1 MPGLVHPA
9 LLATPPLR
17 RAMPARPD
25 DIGSA
30 RTHAAPASRAPVPAG
45 PAAAQPEGA
54 ATVSAASARL
64 RALAAL
70 SGSLTDAL
78 SPEAAAYLVEQRAL
92 AALGAVSA
100 VVVTLGAFPP
110 PSAFPRGPAPVLG
123 AYEPPAAL
131 TLHVVH
137 AIGVPGTIRNALEAL
152 PLDAPVP
159 YAEVARDGKP
169 VFLASEAEM
178 QRYPAWASDMIGASA
193 RAAAIVPVWANG
205 ELRGVLG
212 LAWPEPHDFD
222 EDERAFVSTL
232 GVMCAQAIMRAH
244 LKAAE
249 LQARQAAEQANASK
263 AQFLATISH
272 ELRTPVNAVIGYSAL
287 LAEEISGPVS
297 DLQRDHLTR
306 MSASGQHLLGLIE
319 DLLGYARIEAGEE
332 VVRPER
338 VGLAEVMQESVDLVR
353 PLAERKGLRV
363 RVEGPT
369 EGIEIETDPRKLRQ
383 ILVNVLGNAV
393 KFTAAGDVT
402 LDVRIEGTEPCDEE
416 PCVHVY
422 FEVTD
427 TGAGLSLADQAHV
440 FDLYW
445 QHDPASTHRD
455 GSSGL
460 GLSVA
465 RRLAWLLG
473 GDIAI
478 GVSVL
483 GQGSTFVVA
492 LPARYV
498 VGAPP
503 VRIALAQ
510 QPTAL

>member
-1 MPGLVHPA
+1 
-9 LLATPPLR
+9 
-17 RAMPARPD
+17 MPARPD
-25 DIGSA
+25 DVGLASA
-30 RTHAAPASRAPVPAG
+30 HGTAAPRPPLQAG
-45 PAAAQPEGA
+45 TDAVERVDSS
-54 ATVSAASARL
+54 TVSEASARL

-78 SPEAAAYLVEQRAL
+78 SPDAAAYLVERKAL
-92 AALGAVSA
+92 TALGAVSA

-110 PSAFPRGPAPVLG
+110 PSAFPRGLVPTLG
-123 AYEPPAAL
+123 PYTPPAAL
-131 TLHVVH
+131 ALHVVH
-137 AIGVPGTIRNALEAL
+137 AIGVPGAIRNALEAL

-159 YAEVARDGKP
+159 FAEVAREGKP

-178 QRYPAWASDMIGASA
+178 QRYPAWAGEMVGAKA

-212 LAWPEPHDFD
+212 LAWPEPHPFD

-249 LQARQAAEQANASK
+249 LEARQAAEQANASK
-263 AQFLATISH
+263 AHFLATISH

-287 LAEEISGPVS
+287 LSEDIAGPLS
-297 DLQRDHLTR
+297 ELQREHLTR
-306 MSASGQHLLGLIE
+306 MNASSRHLLGLIE
-319 DLLGYARIEAGEE
+319 DLLGYARIEAGAE
-332 VVRPER
+332 VVRPEIVLLTDLMR
-338 VGLAEVMQESVDLVR
+338 ESVDLVR
-353 PLAERKGLRV
+353 PLAEQKGLRLH
-363 RVEGPT
+363 VEGPT
-369 EGIEIETDPRKLRQ
+369 APLELLTDPRKLRQ
-383 ILVNVLGNAV
+383 VLVNVLGNAI

-402 LDVRIEGTEPCDEE
+402 LDVRVDGLEPCDEE
-416 PCVHVY
+416 PCVRVF

-465 RRLAWLLG
+465 RQLAWLLG

-483 GQGSTFVVA
+483 GKGSTFVVA

-498 VGAPP
+498 AGAPP
-503 VRIALAQ
+503 IHVSFAR
-510 QPTAL
+510 QPATA

>member
-1 MPGLVHPA
+1 MVPG
-9 LLATPPLR
+9 
-17 RAMPARPD
+17 
-25 DIGSA
+25 
-30 RTHAAPASRAPVPAG
+30 
-45 PAAAQPEGA
+45 
-54 ATVSAASARL
+54 TVSGASTHL
-64 RALAAL
+64 RSLAAL

-78 SPEAAAYLVEQRAL
+78 NPEDAAYLVEQQAFT
-92 AALGAVSA
+92 ALGAVGA

-110 PSAFPRGPAPVLG
+110 PSAFPRGIGAAFG
-123 AYEPPAAL
+123 AYEPPPAL

-137 AIGVPGTIRNALEAL
+137 AIGLPGTIRNALEAL
-152 PLDAPVP
+152 PLDAHVP
-159 YAEVARDGKP
+159 FAEVAREGKP
-169 VFLASEAEM
+169 IFLSCEAEM
-178 QRYPAWASDMIGASA
+178 QRYPLWASAMIDASA

-212 LAWPEPHDFD
+212 LAWRDPHAFD

-249 LQARQAAEQANASK
+249 LEARLAAEQANASK
-263 AQFLATISH
+263 AHFLATISH

-297 DLQRDHLTR
+297 TVQRDHLTR
-306 MSASGQHLLGLIE
+306 MNASGKHLLGLIE

-332 VVRPER
+332 VIRPETVLLNDLMR
-338 VGLAEVMQESVDLVR
+338 ESVDLVR
-353 PLAERKGLRV
+353 PLAELKGLRL
-363 RVEGPT
+363 RMDGPAAPL
-369 EGIEIETDPRKLRQ
+369 ELLTDPRKLRQ
-383 ILVNVLGNAV
+383 ILVNVLGNAI

-402 LDVRIEGTEPCDEE
+402 LDVRVEGLEPCDQV
-416 PCVHVY
+416 PCVRVY

-427 TGAGLSLADQAHV
+427 TGAGLSLADQSHV

-445 QHDPASTHRD
+445 QQDPASTHRD

-460 GLSVA
+460 GLSLA
-465 RRLAWLLG
+465 RQLAWLLG

-483 GQGSTFVVA
+483 GKGSTFVVA

-498 VGAPP
+498 ADAPR
-503 VRIALAQ
+503 VRVDVRAAST
-510 QPTAL
+510 PR

>member
-1 MPGLVHPA
+1 
-9 LLATPPLR
+9 
-17 RAMPARPD
+17 MPARPD
-25 DIGSA
+25 DVGPGDATSSA
-30 RTHAAPASRAPVPAG
+30 TPLHSEPGTHPLDSS
-45 PAAAQPEGA
+45 
-54 ATVSAASARL
+54 TVSGGSARL

-78 SPEAAAYLVEQRAL
+78 TPEAAAYLVEQKAL
-92 AALGAVSA
+92 TALGAVSA
-100 VVVTLGAFPP
+100 AVVTLGAFPP
-110 PSAFPRGPAPVLG
+110 PSAFPRGPAREIG

-137 AIGVPGTIRNALEAL
+137 AIGVPGAIRNALEAL

-159 YAEVARDGKP
+159 FAEVARDGKP
-169 VFLASEAEM
+169 IFLASEVEM

-212 LAWPEPHDFD
+212 LAWRDPHVFD
-222 EDERAFVSTL
+222 DDERAFVSTL
-232 GVMCAQAIMRAH
+232 GVMCAQAIMRAY

-249 LQARQAAEQANASK
+249 LNARQAAEEANASK

-272 ELRTPVNAVIGYSAL
+272 ELRTPVNAVLGYSAL
-287 LAEEISGPVS
+287 LAEEIDGPVS

-319 DLLGYARIEAGEE
+319 DLLGYARLEAGEE
-332 VVRPER
+332 VMRPER
-338 VGLAEVMQESVDLVR
+338 VLLAEVLRVSVDLVR
-353 PLAERKGLRV
+353 PLAVRKGLRL
-363 RVEGPT
+363 RVEAPAAPL
-369 EGIEIETDPRKLRQ
+369 ELLTDARKLRQ
-383 ILVNVLGNAV
+383 VLVNVLGNAI
-393 KFTAAGDVT
+393 KFTAVGEVT
-402 LDVRIEGTEPCDEE
+402 LDVRVDGTEPCDVE
-416 PCVHVY
+416 PCVRVD

-427 TGAGLSLADQAHV
+427 TGTGLSLADQAHV

-465 RRLAWLLG
+465 RQLAHLLG
-473 GDIAI
+473 GDIAV

-483 GQGSTFVVA
+483 GKGSTFVVA
-492 LPARYV
+492 LPARFVAGARRVLVPAVAAGYV
-498 VGAPP
+498 LPG
-503 VRIALAQ
+503 
-510 QPTAL
+510 

>member
-1 MPGLVHPA
+1 MPG
-9 LLATPPLR
+9 
-17 RAMPARPD
+17 RPD
-25 DIGSA
+25 DVGSK
-30 RTHAAPASRAPVPAG
+30 HVH
-45 PAAAQPEGA
+45 A
-54 ATVSAASARL
+54 ATVSGASTHL

-78 SPEAAAYLVEQRAL
+78 NPEDAAYLVEQKAL
-92 AALGAVSA
+92 TALGAVSA

-110 PSAFPRGPAPVLG
+110 PSTYPRGPGAALNTYAP
-123 AYEPPAAL
+123 PPAL
-131 TLHVVH
+131 TLHVVR
-137 AIGVPGTIRNALEAL
+137 AIGVPGAIRNALEAL

-159 YAEVARDGKP
+159 FAEVAREGKP
-169 VFLASEAEM
+169 IFLSSEEEM
-178 QRYPAWASDMIGASA
+178 RRYPSWASAMIGASA

-212 LAWPEPHDFD
+212 LAWRDPHPFN

-249 LQARQAAEQANASK
+249 LEARLAAEQANASK
-263 AQFLATISH
+263 ARFLATTSH

-287 LAEEISGPVS
+287 LAEQLSGPAS

-306 MSASGQHLLGLIE
+306 MNASGKHLLGLIE

-332 VVRPER
+332 VIR
-338 VGLAEVMQESVDLVR
+338 AETVLLDDLMRESVDLVR
-353 PLAERKGLRV
+353 PLAERKGLRLRMEV
-363 RVEGPT
+363 PT
-369 EGIEIETDPRKLRQ
+369 APLELVTDPRKLRQ
-383 ILVNVLGNAV
+383 ILVNVLGNAI

-402 LDVRIEGTEPCDEE
+402 LDVRVEGAEPCNEV
-416 PCVHVY
+416 PCVRVF

-445 QHDPASTHRD
+445 QQDPASTHRD

-465 RRLAWLLG
+465 RQLARLLG
-473 GDIAI
+473 GDIAV

-483 GQGSTFVVA
+483 GKGSTFVIA
-492 LPARYV
+492 LPARYAA
-498 VGAPP
+498 GAPQ
-503 VRIALAQ
+503 VKVDVAAAL
-510 QPTAL
+510 TSR

>member
-1 MPGLVHPA
+1 MTARADDGEIDRGHAATNRGRPA
-9 LLATPPLR
+9 TAGPTPP
-17 RAMPARPD
+17 
-25 DIGSA
+25 
-30 RTHAAPASRAPVPAG
+30 
-45 PAAAQPEGA
+45 GA
-54 ATVSAASARL
+54 AGVAPISGASTHL

-78 SPEAAAYLVEQRAL
+78 NPEDAAYLVEQKAL
-92 AALGAVSA
+92 TALGAVSA

-110 PSAFPRGPAPVLG
+110 PSTYPRGPRAAFG
-123 AYEPPAAL
+123 AYARPPAL
-131 TLHVVH
+131 TLHVVR
-137 AIGVPGTIRNALEAL
+137 AIGVPGAIRNALEAL

-159 YAEVARDGKP
+159 FAEVARDGRP
-169 VFLASEAEM
+169 IFLSTEEEM
-178 QRYPAWASDMIGASA
+178 RRYPLWAKAMIGASA

-212 LAWPEPHDFD
+212 LAWREPHHFD

-249 LQARQAAEQANASK
+249 LEARVAAEQANASK
-263 AQFLATISH
+263 AHFLATISH

-287 LAEEISGPVS
+287 LADEISGPVS
-297 DLQRDHLTR
+297 AAQRDHLTR
-306 MSASGQHLLGLIE
+306 MNASGKHLLGLIE

-332 VVRPER
+332 VVRPSP
-338 VGLAEVMQESVDLVR
+338 VLLADLMQESIDLVR
-353 PLAERKGLRV
+353 PLAELKGLRL

-369 EGIEIETDPRKLRQ
+369 APLELLTDARKLRQ
-383 ILVNVLGNAV
+383 ILVNVLGNAI
-393 KFTAAGDVT
+393 KFTAAGDVS
-402 LDVRIEGTEPCDEE
+402 LDVRVEGVEPCDEL
-416 PCVHVY
+416 PCVRVF

-427 TGAGLSLADQAHV
+427 TGAGLSLADQSHV

-445 QHDPASTHRD
+445 QQDPASTHRD

-465 RRLAWLLG
+465 RQLAWLLG
-473 GDIAI
+473 GDVAV

-483 GQGSTFVVA
+483 GKGSTFVVA
-492 LPARYV
+492 LPARYEAGV
-498 VGAPP
+498 PP
-503 VRIALAQ
+503 VRVDVTAALISR
-510 QPTAL
+510 